1 MERKRRRT
9 DEGKLQELVTIKNVS
24 LHAVQRIL
32 NATSSEEDAVSW
44 RQLQKT
50 NRSRFEQ
57 VKHTITLPAEDG
69 GEVAIS
75 MAHPMRLLT
84 LLLHENA
91 NFRTWFEESWRTRPS
106 STTQPWQLLV
116 GWDEFVPGNKLAL
129 QNNRKTMVLNFAF
142 LEMRRHLSCDA
153 AWVTPLA
160 IRSSVAQGSVVPK
173 RVLTCMFG
181 FE

>member
-1 MERKRRRT
+1 MEHKRRRT

-24 LHAVQRIL
+24 LHAVQRVL
-32 NATSSEEDAVSW
+32 NAISSEEDAVSW
-44 RQLQKT
+44 RQLQAA
-50 NRSRFEQ
+50 RVSRFEQ
-57 VKHTITLPAEDG
+57 VRHTITLPAEDG

-84 LLLHENA
+84 LLLQENA
-91 NFRTWFEESWRTRPS
+91 TFRTWLEESWRARPS
-106 STTQPWQLLV
+106 STAQPWQMLL

-153 AWVTPLA
+153 AWLTPLA
-160 IRSSVAQGSVVPK
+160 VRTCIAQHSVVPK
-173 RVLTCMFG
+173 HVLIYKLG
-181 FE
+181 LV